1 MNSRLDR
8 ILTIARR
15 HPQLAMLLL
24 RQSDLPPI
32 QPSLGSPDAQT
43 LLDALRHSLHDIP
56 EVLRVLDVANAAI
69 PATSFKALPGLSVS
83 RLLEEGTQPEVLQ
96 YLVDAAPDVL
106 SIDCCAI
113 WLFSE
118 DSSCLHCQSISGR
131 TVSLDIPPMVPDVQA
146 SLLACFDDERGTLM
160 ADDLAQ
166 HALQPLGAVVFQ
178 LQGQQVFS
186 LMGIPLRIQGK
197 LAGVLF
203 SGTTQRQRNWSL
215 QDEVGGR
222 YIAYLI
228 QQILLRE
235 MHISLQHVLEQ
246 QVERRTAELLQ
257 QKQQLEEAQRNISML
272 SEIGREITSSL
283 DRAVIMEIV
292 YRHVHK
298 LMGAE
303 VFAVGLYR
311 PEQQIID
318 FPCNIMRGEHMQ
330 PYTRDIHDSNLLSAW
345 CIRHQQ
351 EIFINN
357 IEDEYPQYMDAAG
370 LATLTVDSAY
380 PDGKASIFPLSHIYV
395 PMVIKQRTTGLIA
408 IQSTK
413 KNAFQRMHLDMAM
426 TLAAYTAIAVDNA
439 DTYQQLANAQQILIS
454 QEKLA
459 ALGSLVAGIAHE
471 LNTPIGNSLLTAS
484 TLNEESHSFMQKMNA
499 NSLRR
504 SDLNSFASVVNE
516 ANELLMRNLTNAC
529 DLVSSFKQ
537 VSVDQT
543 SQQRRVFHLAQTTH
557 EVVRTLHNKIHKQGH
572 TLIIDI
578 PEDIEMDSYP
588 GPYGQIVTNLIQ
600 NAMLHGF
607 ENMSHGEMQI
617 SAKRTLND
625 RVQVIFADNGC
636 GIPPE
641 NLRRIFDPF
650 FTTKLGRG
658 GSGLGLS
665 IVHTL
670 VSSIMG
676 GKIDVQST
684 PGKGCRF
691 TLLLPLKV

>member
-1 MNSRLDR
+1 MNSRLER

-24 RQSDLPPI
+24 RQSDLPFI
-32 QPSLGSPDAQT
+32 QSSAPSDAQT

-56 EVLRVLDVANAAI
+56 DVLHVLDVANAAL
-69 PATSFKALPGLSVS
+69 PATPFKALLGLSVS
-83 RLLEEGTQPEVLQ
+83 RILEEGTQAEVLQ
-96 YLVDAAPDVL
+96 HLVDAALDVL
-106 SIDCCAI
+106 SIDCSAI
-113 WLFSE
+113 WLLPAG
-118 DSSCLHCQSISGR
+118 SSRLYCQSINGHA
-131 TVSLDIPPMVPDVQA
+131 VSPDCPTMAPDVQA
-146 SLLACFDDERGTLM
+146 SLLACFDDERGILI

-166 HALQPLGAVVFQ
+166 YPLQQLGTVAFQ
-178 LQGQQVFS
+178 QPQQQVCS
-186 LMGIPLRIQGK
+186 LMGIPLRIQGR

-203 SGTTQRQRNWSL
+203 SGTTHRQRNWSF
-215 QDEVGGR
+215 QDQVGGR

-228 QQILLRE
+228 QQILLRD
-235 MHISLQHVLEQ
+235 MHTSLQHVLEE
-246 QVERRTAELLQ
+246 QVERRTAELQQ

-283 DRAVIMEIV
+283 DRAVIMEVV

-330 PYTRDIHDSNLLSAW
+330 PYTRNIHDSNLLSVW
-345 CIRHQQ
+345 CITHQQ

-484 TLNEESHSFMQKMNA
+484 TLNEESHSFMQKMSA

-543 SQQRRVFHLAQTTH
+543 SQQRRVFPLAQTTH
-557 EVVRTLHNKIHKQGH
+557 EVVRTLHNKIHKLGH
-572 TLIIDI
+572 SLIIDI
-578 PEDIEMDSYP
+578 PEDIVMDSYP

-617 SAKRTLND
+617 GAKKIMND
-625 RVQVIFADNGC
+625 RVQVIFVDNGC

-691 TLLLPLKV
+691 TLLLPIKV